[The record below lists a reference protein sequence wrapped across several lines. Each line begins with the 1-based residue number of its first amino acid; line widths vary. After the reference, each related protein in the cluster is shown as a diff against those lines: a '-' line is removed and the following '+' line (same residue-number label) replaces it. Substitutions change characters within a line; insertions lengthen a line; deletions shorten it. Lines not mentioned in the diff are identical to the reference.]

1 MILKISLYIS
11 LSLFGIGLLYR
22 ISSWYRLKIGPRAH
36 DMSTFTRIASSFKGT
51 IAAVLSPKILTLLKT
66 LFLEVILQKKI
77 MREDLVRWIMHMLI
91 YSGFMLLL
99 LMHALQAVITSK
111 LFPDYNS
118 TLNPYMFLR
127 DLFGMMV
134 IAGLIIA
141 VYRRFIAKV
150 PRLATGAM
158 DVYLIAAVG
167 VIILTGIFLEGAK
180 ITSYA
185 RYREMVTD
193 YGAAENAA
201 ESKAL
206 ESYWVE
212 HFHVVS
218 PDKSLAFD
226 GATLKLGKEV
236 SGRTC
241 VSCHSDPRWAFSGFT
256 VAAAI
261 RPVASGM
268 DAAGVPHLLFYL
280 HYFACLFALGYLP
293 FSKSFHI
300 IATPIS
306 LLANSVMR
314 EGASHPA
321 NVATRQV
328 MELDACTHCG
338 TCSLRCSALAAFG
351 ISGNSAILPS
361 EKLQSIRALA
371 RGKRMSDCQLALLR
385 EGVYLCTNCDRCTVA
400 CPSGIN
406 LRELWFQVREE
417 LIQRGDP
424 MPIVLSPL
432 SHFRGLKQG
441 TLGAEYTRP
450 LDEARVRLTSGIG
463 RIKKGGAV
471 PVSIIDKEFASAL
484 ALPEDSGTYSYCFK
498 CSTCTTSCPV
508 VTNYDNPMETLGLL
522 PHQII
527 HSVALGLKDMAVG
540 SRMLWDCLT
549 CYKCEENCPQGVRI
563 VEVLYRLKNL
573 AIITNRRSFQCSDTS
588 GDKREE
594 IKKYTIQV

>member
-1 MILKISLYIS
+1 MIYSLGLYIS
-11 LSLFGIGLLYR
+11 LAIFAIGLSYKVLSWFRLR
-22 ISSWYRLKIGPRAH
+22 IGAASKDISAIKRFTAAVKGTLAVVFSLKI
-36 DMSTFTRIASSFKGT
+36 
-51 IAAVLSPKILTLLKT
+51 VTLMKVF
-66 LFLEVILQKKI
+66 FLDVILQRRI
-77 MREDLVRWIMHMLI
+77 IRTDFLRWLMHTFI
-91 YSGFMLLL
+91 YAGFILLL

-127 DLFGMMV
+127 DLF
-134 IAGLIIA
+134 
-141 VYRRFIAKV
+141 
-150 PRLATGAM
+150 
-158 DVYLIAAVG
+158 AAVG

-212 HFHVVS
+212 HFRVVS

-268 DAAGVPHLLFYL
+268 DSAGVPHLLFYL